1 MNPTAAQ
8 ILYGEQ
14 TQAVWQSPH
23 PKKMQLGVQASGIK
37 SVRAENEEGD
47 SCIDR
52 EPQTLAECPPLGLQQ
67 ELTDAGEGMSPGQGE
82 KHLTDE
88 REQDSVGTQGQE
100 QLLPLPHK
108 LKRKREKPHN
118 SQVIR

>member
-14 TQAVWQSPH
+14 TQAVTVSP
-23 PKKMQLGVQASGIK
+23 PKENAAGGPGVSIK

-88 REQDSVGTQGQE
+88 REQGSVGTQGQE

-108 LKRKREKPHN
+108 LKRKKEKPHN
-118 SQVIR
+118 PQVIR